1 MPAILHFDGACEP
14 NPGLGS
20 WGFVLEVDGRCV
32 TGNGVIEGTTT
43 NNVAEYTA
51 LGRGLLAAK
60 AAGVTGGLRV
70 LGDSM
75 LVVRQ
80 MNGTWECKSPM
91 MAACRDRA
99 RQLVDDLAG
108 VDVVIDWIPR
118 EENEAADAESRKA
131 WEAATGRTFPDR
143 RGARA

>member
-1 MPAILHFDGACEP
+1 MGATLYFDGACEP
-14 NPGLGS
+14 NPGIGA
-20 WGFVLEVDGRCV
+20 WGFVLD
-32 TGNGVIEGTTT
+32 TGGGSGITGGGVIDGTTT

-51 LGRGLLAAK
+51 LGKGLLAAK
-60 AAGVTGGLRV
+60 AAGVTGELRV

-99 RQLVDDLAG
+99 KQLVDDLAG
-108 VDVVIDWIPR
+108 VDVAIDWIPR

-131 WEAATGRTFPDR
+131 WEAATGRTFPER
-143 RGARA
+143 RRV